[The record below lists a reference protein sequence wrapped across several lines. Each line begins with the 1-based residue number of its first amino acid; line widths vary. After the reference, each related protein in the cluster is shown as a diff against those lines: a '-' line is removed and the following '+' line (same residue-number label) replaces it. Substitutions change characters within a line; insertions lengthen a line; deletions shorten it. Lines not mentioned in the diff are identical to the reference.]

1 MRKARTLP
9 LSKLLLA
16 SATLF
21 LATSCAGPR
30 VTDRRYV
37 MDRFMEGGSVMD
49 GPDVNVENYREGAQG
64 GTGGSAGGGCGC
76 N

>member
-1 MRKARTLP
+1 MKHTFPCSRIAAAGMAA
-9 LSKLLLA
+9 LLLCC
-16 SATLF
+16 TG
-21 LATSCAGPR
+21 CAGTR

-37 MDRFMEGGSVMD
+37 MDHYMEGGGPMD
-49 GPDVNVENYREGAQG
+49 GPDINVENYREGAQG

>member
-1 MRKARTLP
+1 MKQLI
-9 LSKLLLA
+9 LSLLLLVVCGCA
-16 SATLF
+16 SV
-21 LATSCAGPR
+21 P

-37 MDRFMEGGSVMD
+37 MDRYMEGSNTLGE
-49 GPDVNVENYREGAQG
+49 PDINVENYREGAQG